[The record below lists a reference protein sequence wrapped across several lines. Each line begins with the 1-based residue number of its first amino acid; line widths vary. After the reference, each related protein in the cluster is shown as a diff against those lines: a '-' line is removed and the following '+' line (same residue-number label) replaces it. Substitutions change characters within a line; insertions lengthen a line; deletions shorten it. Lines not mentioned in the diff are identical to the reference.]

1 MTFYV
6 DMTASA
12 AVGGPVEATFKVAGA
27 YKRSDTQAYLRTT
40 DGSTIFLDAE
50 ARTGTLTL
58 DGATYP
64 VSEEEPTTEGGRRL
78 ATAGADAPA
87 VATVTARQLAERH
100 AQKRRR
106 ELSFNGA
113 LMTSGSFTMMAGGGY
128 GRRRELSFT
137 GALMTSGSFTM
148 MAGGGY

>member
-1 MTFYV
+1 MYV
-6 DMTASA
+6 DMSASA
-12 AVGGPVEATFKVAGA
+12 AVGGPVEATFKLAGA

-78 ATAGADAPA
+78 ATSGADTPI
-87 VATVTARQLAERH
+87 VATVTARQLAQRHSERR
-100 AQKRRR
+100 K
-106 ELSFNGA
+106 LFNGA
-113 LMTSGSFTMMAGGGY
+113 LMTSGSFGMMAAGGGDMRRRQLFSGALISSGSYTMMAA
-128 GRRRELSFT
+128 SA
-137 GALMTSGSFTM
+137 GAD
-148 MAGGGY
+148 